1 MKWSWKIGTFR
12 GIGVYIHTTFLLL
25 LAFLAL
31 SSYMASGSVAAA
43 IAGVAFF
50 VLLFGCILLHEFGH
64 ALAAAR
70 YGIKTRDITLLPIGG
85 LARLEQIPED
95 PRQELVVAAAG
106 PLVNVV
112 IAAGLYGW
120 LAATGALVPI
130 EQLGMSGGPF
140 LERLMYVNIFIVV
153 FNLIPAFPMDGGRM
167 LRALLAMRIDYVR
180 ATQVAASVG
189 QALAFVFGFIGL
201 FSNPWLLFIAFF
213 VWIGAAQE
221 ASMVQMKGALG
232 GIPLQTV
239 MITDFHT
246 LAPSDTL
253 AHAVELT
260 LAGAQ
265 KDFPVTDNGE
275 IVGVLTQTEMLRALH
290 TSGPETPVRDA
301 MATEF
306 ATAERGEMMERVL
319 LRLQTCNCRTLPVT
333 ERGRL
338 VGLVTMENVG
348 EFLQIQAALGG
359 PRTARPVIPA
369 TA

>member
-1 MKWSWKIGTFR
+1 MKWSLKIGSFR

-25 LAFLAL
+25 LGFLAV
-31 SSYMASGSVAAA
+31 SSYMASRSVAAA
-43 IAGVAFF
+43 LAGVAFF

-95 PRQELVVAAAG
+95 PRKELVVAAAG
-106 PLVNVV
+106 PLVNVL
-112 IAAGLYGW
+112 IALGLYAW
-120 LAATGALVPI
+120 LSVAGASVPLG
-130 EQLGMSGGPF
+130 QLGMIGGPF
-140 LERLMYVNIFIVV
+140 IERLMVVNIFIVV

-167 LRALLAMRIDYVR
+167 LRALLAMRMDYVR
-180 ATQVAASVG
+180 ATQVAANVG
-189 QALAFVFGFIGL
+189 QALAFAFGFIGL
-201 FSNPWLLFIAFF
+201 FTNPWLLFIAFF

-221 ASMVQMKGALG
+221 ASMVQMKGALA
-232 GIPLQTV
+232 GIPLQTL
-239 MITDFHT
+239 MIRDFKT

-253 AHAVELT
+253 ARAVELT
-260 LAGAQ
+260 LAGSQ
-265 KDFPVTDNGE
+265 KDFPVTDKGE
-275 IVGVLTQTEMLRALH
+275 ILGILTQTEMLRALQS
-290 TSGPETPVRDA
+290 SGPETAVGDA
-301 MATEF
+301 MQTEF
-306 ATAERGEMMERVL
+306 TTAERGEMMEKVL

-333 ERGRL
+333 DHGRL

-359 PRTARPVIPA
+359 PAAPRRFARA

>member
-1 MKWSWKIGTFR
+1 MKWSIRIGSFR

-25 LAFLAL
+25 LAFLAV
-31 SSYMASGSVAAA
+31 SSYMASGSPAAA
-43 IAGVAFF
+43 VAGVAFF

-70 YGIKTRDITLLPIGG
+70 YGVRTRDITLLPIGG

-95 PRQELVVAAAG
+95 PRKELVVAAAG
-106 PLVNVV
+106 PLVNIV
-112 IAAGLYGW
+112 IALGLYGW
-120 LAATGALVPI
+120 LSATGTIAPLSR
-130 EQLGMSGGPF
+130 LGMAGGPF
-140 LERLMYVNIFIVV
+140 LQRLMVFNVFIVV

-167 LRALLAMRIDYVR
+167 LRALLALRMEYVR

-201 FSNPWLLFIAFF
+201 FANPWLLFIAFF

-232 GIPLQTV
+232 GIPLQTL
-239 MITDFHT
+239 MIRDFQS

-253 AHAVELT
+253 ARAVELT
-260 LAGAQ
+260 LAGSQ
-265 KDFPVTDNGE
+265 KDFPVTENGR
-275 IVGVLTQTEMLRALH
+275 IVGILTQTEMLRALQS
-290 TSGPETPVRDA
+290 SGPGTAVGEA
-301 MATEF
+301 MQTEF
-306 ATAERGEMMERVL
+306 TTAERGEMMEKVFT
-319 LRLQTCNCRTLPVT
+319 RLQTCNCRTLPVT
-333 ERGRL
+333 DHGRL
-338 VGLVTMENVG
+338 IGLITMENVG

-359 PRTARPVIPA
+359 SAVPRRLVPA